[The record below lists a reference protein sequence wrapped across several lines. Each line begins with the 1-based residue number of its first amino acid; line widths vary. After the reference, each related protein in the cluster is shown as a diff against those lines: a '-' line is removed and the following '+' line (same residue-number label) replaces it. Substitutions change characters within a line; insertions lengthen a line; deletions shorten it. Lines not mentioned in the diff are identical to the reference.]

1 MIAIVDY
8 GLGNVKAF
16 ANIYKKLNVPLVIAK
31 SKADLTGITKV
42 ILPGVGAFDHAMQQ
56 FNASGMREQ
65 VEELVLGA
73 KCPLIGICVG
83 MQMLAAGS
91 DEGHDVGLGWIS
103 GRVKKLDATLIPYKT
118 RLPHM
123 GWNDVVRKK
132 ENPLLKGFNEN
143 SLFYFLHSYYFDCVD
158 ANDIVATTSYGMEFA
173 AIVNR
178 DNIFG
183 IQCHP
188 EKSHE
193 FGIAI
198 LKNFSEL

>member
-56 FNASGMREQ
+56 FNASGMREP
-65 VEELVLGA
+65 VEDLVLGA

-91 DEGHDVGLGWIS
+91 DEGHEVGLGWI
-103 GRVKKLDATLIPYKT
+103 GGHVKKLDASLIPYKT

-123 GWNDVVRKK
+123 GWNDVVKK
-132 ENPLLKGFNEN
+132 RDNLILKGFGES

-158 ANDIVATTSYGMEFA
+158 PNDIVATANYGMEFA

-178 DNIFG
+178 DNIYG

>member
-1 MIAIVDY
+1 
-8 GLGNVKAF
+8 
-16 ANIYKKLNVPLVIAK
+16 
-31 SKADLTGITKV
+31 
-42 ILPGVGAFDHAMQQ
+42 
-56 FNASGMREQ
+56 MREP

-103 GRVKKLDATLIPYKT
+103 GRVKKLDANLIPYKT

-158 ANDIVATTSYGMEFA
+158 PNDIVATTSYGMEFA

-178 DNIFG
+178 GNIYG